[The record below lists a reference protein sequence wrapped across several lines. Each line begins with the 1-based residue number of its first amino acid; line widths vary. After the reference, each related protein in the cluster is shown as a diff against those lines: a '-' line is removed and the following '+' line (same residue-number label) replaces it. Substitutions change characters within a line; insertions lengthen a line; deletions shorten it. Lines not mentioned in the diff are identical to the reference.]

1 MCGGAAAASVP
12 SVKLFLKK
20 KCILPLDKWPI
31 LCYLITTMNDK
42 EQAKLERAL
51 MMALAQLD
59 QLEAMLEQTQRELGT
74 HPAV

>member
-12 SVKLFLKK
+12 SVKLFFEK

-59 QLEAMLEQTQRELGT
+59 QLEAMLEQTQHELGT
-74 HPAV
+74 QPAV

>member
-1 MCGGAAAASVP
+1 
-12 SVKLFLKK
+12 
-20 KCILPLDKWPI
+20 
-31 LCYLITTMNDK
+31 MNDK